1 MNEYKINID
10 EKVVSKSA
18 INISSIGNFLNVVAN
33 AIISGVANGEIK
45 CGEEII
51 RCEKCGR
58 DAIEYNII
66 ILAKITWWFMF
77 KPTIVI
83 KALYDEKCG
92 LKYIRLKFGK

>member
-18 INISSIGNFLNVVAN
+18 INITSVGNFLNVVAN
-33 AIISGVANGEIK
+33 AIISGIANGEIR
-45 CGEEII
+45 CTEEII
-51 RCEKCGR
+51 SCEKCGK
-58 DAIEYNII
+58 DTIEYNIT
-66 ILAKITWWFMF
+66 ILAKVTWFFIF
-77 KPTIVI
+77 KPTITI